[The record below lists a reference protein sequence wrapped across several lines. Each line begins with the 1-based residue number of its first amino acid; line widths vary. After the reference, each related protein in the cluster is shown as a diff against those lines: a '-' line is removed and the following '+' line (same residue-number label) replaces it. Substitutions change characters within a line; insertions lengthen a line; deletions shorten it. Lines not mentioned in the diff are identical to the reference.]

1 MMDYEYESDNR
12 RSAFSSDAYLKE
24 QNARTLRK
32 RYDAL
37 EEASRSNAL
46 PSTLATPKLE
56 AFIDEMALQTVL
68 PRSIVL
74 CAALNQLAL
83 TAQGAYRLQLDIN
96 RSPVPLSLWFLVEMK
111 SGEGKSPLADYM
123 QRLVE
128 PVFGEAQLR
137 FEKAMTKYSAKYSVW
152 VNIKS
157 GLESALRKAVKKGES
172 VQSIAHSLE
181 VHMADEPRRPRE
193 FARNLSDVTKSG
205 LCVTASNALPSL
217 GIHAAEGG
225 VALQCIDA
233 NFMYVA
239 NVFWRGEDYDYR
251 RVNQVSAKFKDV
263 FLSIMLCAQPGVIA
277 KFLDQNGSL
286 AWETG
291 FLARFLVCRS
301 GGESE
306 TNIESRD
313 VSSSRGDG
321 SQGAYYQEVVR
332 KIFNDQIMDDWTG
345 LKPPKLLK
353 LGEGAQIRYEEFREY
368 LKGEQREGSRF
379 ERIQEFCTK
388 LPEMVGRIAAL
399 MHLYEG
405 GVDSDEAISIGT
417 MNIAIEIG
425 LYFASVYAPYF
436 TSRFGYS
443 EEEMDEILLWKWL
456 CKKSIQE
463 GVTEISVRGILQ
475 RGPRCVRTKT
485 RRDRALQTFL
495 DRRWISKKM
504 SMDGSTE
511 VVLLSGRGTDNM
523 LA

>member
-1 MMDYEYESDNR
+1 MNNEYESDNR
-12 RSAFSSDAYLKE
+12 RSAISSDAYLKE
-24 QNARTLRK
+24 LNAKTLRK

-37 EEASRSNAL
+37 EEASRSNTL
-46 PSTLATPKLE
+46 PSNLATPKLK
-56 AFIDEMALQTVL
+56 AFIDEMALQTAL
-68 PRSIVL
+68 PKNIVL

-83 TAQGAYRLQLDIN
+83 TAQGAYRLQLDRG
-96 RSPVPLSLWFLVEMK
+96 RSPVPLSLWFLIEMA
-111 SGEGKSPLADYM
+111 SGEGKSPLADQM
-123 QRLVE
+123 QRIVE

-137 FEKAMTKYSAKYSVW
+137 FESAMAKYSAKHSVW
-152 VNIKS
+152 TNIKS
-157 GLESALRKAVKKGES
+157 GLESALRKAVKKGEA
-172 VQSIAHSLE
+172 VESISRSLE
-181 VHMADEPRRPRE
+181 EHITAEPKRPRE

-225 VALQCIDA
+225 VALHCIDA
-233 NFMYVA
+233 NFMLFA
-239 NVFWRGEDYDYR
+239 NLLWRGEEYDYR

-263 FLSIMLCAQPGVIA
+263 FLSIMLYAQPGVIG
-277 KFLDQNGSL
+277 KFLDQKGSL
-286 AWETG
+286 AWDNG

-301 GGESE
+301 AGESGANTE
-306 TNIESRD
+306 PSDTP
-313 VSSSRGDG
+313 SSTGDG

-332 KIFNDQIMDDWTG
+332 KIFNDQVMDDWTG
-345 LKPPKLLK
+345 LKPPKMLK

-368 LKGEQREGSRF
+368 LKGEQHEGSRF
-379 ERIQEFCTK
+379 QRIHEFCAK

-463 GVTEISVRGILQ
+463 GVTEISVRGILH
-475 RGPRCVRTKT
+475 RGPGCVRTKA

-495 DRRWISKKM
+495 DRRWISKRM
-504 SMDGSTE
+504 SMDGNTE
-511 VVLLSGRGTDNM
+511 VVLLTGRGTDNM